1 MKLIVSDLDGTLLNE
16 KRVISKETKKILNE
30 LYLKGI
36 DFAFASGRGIE
47 SVIPFRNF
55 LGINAYFI
63 CNNGAS
69 IYDENENL
77 IYESPINEK
86 NVEKL
91 IYYFREKNINFN
103 GFYKN
108 ELFID
113 NFNKNKIV
121 TLETQYNI
129 IELEKRK
136 RFPKM
141 IKLIVRGSESSII
154 SLKKEMI
161 NLFSEFLDITIS
173 HPTCL
178 DIVSIHAT
186 KGNGIRL
193 LSEKL
198 NISTCDIIAFGD
210 GGNDLDMLKTV
221 GHPVIMENSTSELK
235 TSIKNQTLSNIED
248 GVAYYLKKYFS
259 L

>member
-1 MKLIVSDLDGTLLNE
+1 MKLIVSDLDGTLLNNQ
-16 KRVISKETKKILNE
+16 RVISEETKKILNK
-30 LYLKGI
+30 LNLKGI

-47 SVIPFRNF
+47 SIIPYRNF
-55 LGINAYFI
+55 LGINSYFI

-69 IYDENENL
+69 IYDKNENL
-77 IYESPINEK
+77 IYESPIDEE
-86 NVEKL
+86 NVKKL
-91 IYYFREKNINFN
+91 IGYFRENNINFN
-103 GFYKN
+103 GFYKD

-113 NFNKNKIV
+113 NCNKNKVV
-121 TLETQYNI
+121 TLENQYKI
-129 IELEKRK
+129 VELEKMK
-136 RFPKM
+136 YFPKM
-141 IKLIVRGSESSII
+141 IKLIIKGNEDFII
-154 SLKKEMI
+154 SLKKEMV

-178 DIVSIHAT
+178 DIVSIKAT
-186 KGNGIRL
+186 KGNGIKFI
-193 LSEKL
+193 SKEL
-198 NISTCDIIAFGD
+198 NISTSDIMAFGD

-235 TSIKNQTLSNIED
+235 NSIKNQTLSNMND